1 MASRLSNG
9 NVCSDVIQAD
19 STAKGTKH
27 EKVATAQP
35 VDKEEEPDNGHRSFD
50 NTEDSG
56 GEETG
61 ICSSDADRFED
72 GRGIVIDCVDTR
84 GVLPEE

>member
-1 MASRLSNG
+1 MGSRLSNG
-9 NVCSDVIQAD
+9 NICSDVIQAD
-19 STAKGTKH
+19 CTTEGSKH
-27 EKVATAQP
+27 EEIATAQS
-35 VDKEEEPDNGHRSFD
+35 VDEEEEPDDGYGSLD
-50 NTEDSG
+50 NTEDTS

-72 GRGIVIDCVDTR
+72 GGGIVVDCVDTR

>member
-1 MASRLSNG
+1 MLRRNTDDG
-9 NVCSDVIQAD
+9 Y
-19 STAKGTKH
+19 G
-27 EKVATAQP
+27 
-35 VDKEEEPDNGHRSFD
+35 SFD

-61 ICSSDADRFED
+61 ICSSYADRIED
-72 GRGIVIDCVDTR
+72 GGGVVVDCVDTG